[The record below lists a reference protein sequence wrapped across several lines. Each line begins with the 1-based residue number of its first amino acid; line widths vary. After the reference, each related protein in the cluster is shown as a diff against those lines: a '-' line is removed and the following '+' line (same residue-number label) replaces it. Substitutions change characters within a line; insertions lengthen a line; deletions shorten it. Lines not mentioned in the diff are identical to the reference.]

1 MPRRLLL
8 SLIFVIG
15 LVTSACGGGS
25 SSSTSPPPPQV
36 AVSVS
41 PSSAQML
48 PGENQQFNAT
58 VTGTT
63 NTSVNWAVNG
73 TAGGNSTVGTITAA
87 GLYTAPASA
96 PSGNVTIT
104 ATSAASSSA
113 AGNSTVTV
121 VAPKVTAFAASRFL
135 DQSTF
140 GATAA
145 SIRQVQ
151 LVGFE
156 QYIADQIAATAST
169 YPDPDADPTMNSPAP
184 YQQRFIVNALTGPDQ
199 LRQRVAFALQKI
211 WVVSWVVVNID
222 EMYLTYLRMHHQ
234 HAFSNYRQIME
245 NVALNPAMGQY
256 QDIANNGGVNISG
269 SPPALSC
276 NENFG
281 RELMQLFTVG
291 VWQLNQDG
299 SLILQNGQPV
309 PTYDQAIVEANA
321 CALTGWTYP
330 KRSPTAANW
339 PRPIYWTGP
348 LEAVESFHDT
358 SSKTLLNGFTLPPG
372 QTTAADLRDTLD
384 NLNTYPS
391 TPPFVSRL
399 LIQQF
404 VTSNPSPQYISRVAQ
419 AFIDGRYVGATRT
432 FGATPATRGDMQAI
446 IAAILLDAEARA
458 GDDPAATQSPNFG
471 KLREPVLFVIGA
483 LRSLGAQSDG
493 ATLVNPFGPLISM
506 GQRLFFPPTV
516 FSYFS
521 PEYGIPGTNLL
532 GPESNIQNTSTSL
545 VRANF
550 ANTFSFGNLGT
561 GTTMDFTPWAN
572 LAQQSTTVLLDELN
586 RILLHGTMSSNMR
599 ASITTAVNAASTP
612 QLRAQTAI
620 YLVLTSSQYNIQR

>member
-1 MPRRLLL
+1 
-8 SLIFVIG
+8 
-15 LVTSACGGGS
+15 
-25 SSSTSPPPPQV
+25 
-36 AVSVS
+36 
-41 PSSAQML
+41 ML

-63 NTSVNWAVNG
+63 NTSVNWAVNSV
-73 TAGGNSTVGTITAA
+73 AGGNSTVGTITAA

-96 PSGNVTIT
+96 PASNVTVT

-121 VAPKVTAFAASRFL
+121 VVPKATAFAASRFL
-135 DQSTF
+135 DQSSF
-140 GATAA
+140 GATSA

-169 YPDPDADPTMNSPAP
+169 YPDPPDADTSTNSPAP
-184 YQQRFIVNALTGPDQ
+184 YQQRFVVNALTGPDQ
-199 LRQRVAFALQKI
+199 LRQRLAFALQKI
-211 WVVSWVVVNID
+211 WVVSWVVVNLD
-222 EMYLTYLRMHHQ
+222 EMYLTYLRLHHQ

-256 QDIANNGGVNISG
+256 QDIANNAGVNISG
-269 SPPALSC
+269 SPPAISC

-299 SLILQNGQPV
+299 SFILQNGQPV
-309 PTYDQAIVEANA
+309 PTYDQAIVEDNA

-330 KRSPTAANW
+330 KRTPTSGNW
-339 PRPIYWTGP
+339 PRPINWTGP
-348 LEAVESFHDT
+348 LEAVENFHDT
-358 SSKTLLNGFTLPPG
+358 SSKTLLNGFTLPAG
-372 QTTAADLRDTLD
+372 QTTAADLRGTLD

-391 TPPFVSRL
+391 TAPFVSKM

-404 VTSNPSPQYISRVAQ
+404 TTSNPSPQYITRVAQ
-419 AFIDGRYVGATRT
+419 AFIDGRFVGATRT
-432 FGATPATRGDMQAI
+432 FGATPATRGDMQAV

-458 GDDPAATQSPNFG
+458 GDDPAAAQPGTFG
-471 KLREPVLFVIGA
+471 KLREPVLYVIGA

-493 ATLVNPFGPLISM
+493 SVIRGQLTNM
-506 GQRLFFPPTV
+506 GQNLFFPPTV

-532 GPESNIQNTSTSL
+532 GPEFNIQNTATSI

-561 GTTMDFTPWAN
+561 GTTMDFTPWAA
-572 LAQQSTTVLLDELN
+572 LAAQSTTALLDELN

-599 ASITTAVNAASTP
+599 TSITTAVNAVAATNP